1 MAFKEEVMK
10 DVLAFKGRL
19 RARAMC
25 GFLTGL
31 LALWASPAHAQTAV
45 TGQVAELHATSAGN
59 LPFRVLLV
67 GAPILCAGGMAE
79 GYLEDTESNY
89 KVQVATLMMAKATGA
104 SVTLYSVVGA
114 FGRCRITYMVMR

>member
-1 MAFKEEVMK
+1 MK
-10 DVLAFKGRL
+10 NVWAFKGCL
-19 RARAMC
+19 RSRALF

-31 LALWASPAHAQTAV
+31 LALGASPAHAQTAV
-45 TGQVAELHATSAGN
+45 TGQVAELHATNAGN

-79 GYLEDTESNY
+79 GYLEDTDANY

-114 FGRCRITYMVMR
+114 YGRCRITYIHMR